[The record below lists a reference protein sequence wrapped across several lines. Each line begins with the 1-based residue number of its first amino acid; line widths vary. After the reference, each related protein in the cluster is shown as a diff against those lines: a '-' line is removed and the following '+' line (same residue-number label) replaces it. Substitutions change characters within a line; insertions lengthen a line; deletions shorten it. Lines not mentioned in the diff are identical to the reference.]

1 MLTMNFFSTSRAMR
15 KETCKVCGQSWNDD
29 PGYCPH
35 CGAPVIARSRW
46 PLFWELALVFAA
58 IAAIA
63 WLTIKNR

>member
-1 MLTMNFFSTSRAMR
+1 MNIFGVGRILR
-15 KETCKVCGQSWNDD
+15 KETCKVCGESWSDD

-63 WLTIKNR
+63 WLTLKGW